1 MPIQI
6 VACNESPLCYGFSW
20 TISDEEL
27 LADLV
32 ARLLF
37 GHYRH
42 VQKILSG
49 QNFVPTPAISQ
60 SMMNTIILRL
70 TTTTPEA
77 VRYQRDGW
85 IFQMISWVAAK
96 KSDPTSLSAIPHSQ
110 RAQKGFDNLLV
121 RVSAAGRVESVVICE
136 DKATGSPR
144 DTVREKVWP
153 EIQIFESGSR
163 DAELVNEVT
172 AILERAEGVIDI
184 DESMAAIFWN
194 EARHYRVAI
203 TTNEIDN
210 SRNRR
215 RLFAGYDTVAEGNHN
230 RRRGDTVLVEQ
241 VRDWMDHFCDLI
253 VQKVRAI
260 NV

>member
-1 MPIQI
+1 MPIQL
-6 VACNESPLCYGFSW
+6 VACNENPLCFGFSW
-20 TISDEEL
+20 TISDEDL
-27 LADLV
+27 LAELV

-49 QNFVPTPAISQ
+49 QSLVQTPTISQ
-60 SMMNTIILRL
+60 PMMDTIISRL
-70 TTTTPEA
+70 TTTTPEP

-110 RAQKGFDNLLV
+110 RAQKGFDNLIV
-121 RVSAAGRVESVVICE
+121 KVSAAGRVESVVICE

-144 DTVREKVWP
+144 DTIREKVWP
-153 EIQIFESGSR
+153 EIETFESGSR
-163 DAELVNEVT
+163 DSELVNEVT
-172 AILERAEGVIDI
+172 AILERAEGIIDV
-184 DESMAAIFWN
+184 DESMAAIFWD

-210 SRNRR
+210 SANRR
-215 RLFAGYDTVAEGNHN
+215 RLFAGYDTVVDGDPN
-230 RRRGDTVLVEQ
+230 RRRGDTFLVEQ
-241 VRDWMDHFCDLI
+241 VRDWMDDFCDLI
-253 VQKVRAI
+253 VQKMRII